1 MSKVVDPDYPG
12 KERLSDQE
20 IKNLA
25 VQESSKNVDEAVKNL
40 KFPTE
45 TIDLPSKGLM
55 YPETNPLSSGK
66 LEIKYMTAREED
78 ILTSQNLIK
87 NGTVI
92 DVLLKSLII
101 SPINYNDLLVG
112 DKNAV
117 MIAARI
123 LAYGKDYDVELTTPS
138 GEKQR
143 ETVDLTQFEPKT
155 IDEDLFVK
163 GENRF
168 SFTLPAS
175 KRQLEFKLLTHGDDK
190 KIQDEIKATKKMR
203 TRIAGVSP
211 ELSTRLKHMILA
223 VDGERDRIKISK
235 FVDEEFLSRDSL
247 AFREFFQDISPDI
260 DLTYT
265 YFGETDGEE
274 NEVQLPMTVQFFWPR
289 A

>member
-1 MSKVVDPDYPG
+1 M
-12 KERLSDQE
+12 
-20 IKNLA
+20 
-25 VQESSKNVDEAVKNL
+25 
-40 KFPTE
+40 
-45 TIDLPSKGLM
+45 
-55 YPETNPLSSGK
+55 
-66 LEIKYMTAREED
+66 
-78 ILTSQNLIK
+78 
-87 NGTVI
+87 
-92 DVLLKSLII
+92 
-101 SPINYNDLLVG
+101 
-112 DKNAV
+112 
-117 MIAARI
+117 
-123 LAYGKDYDVELTTPS
+123 
-138 GEKQR
+138 
-143 ETVDLTQFEPKT
+143 
-155 IDEDLFVK
+155 DEDLFVK

-265 YFGETDGEE
+265 YFDEIDGVEH
-274 NEVQLPMTVQFFWPR
+274 EVQLPMTVQFFWPR